1 MRKLRLLLA
10 IAPVCCALLV
20 PSLAKADSACVV
32 INLGSFLPTTTC
44 TIGDK
49 TFAFTADQ
57 FSLNGVTSPL
67 PSAFVITPDASNPLA
82 PSFTISAAPGSSIMV
97 PLDSQGEVSLNLGYT
112 VSTTNGSATISGL
125 DVAVKGSVSGEV
137 PGGSSI
143 SKVEATNALS
153 SGPGVIFTS
162 GLPQVTACIQNG
174 GTFLLPGCIPTT
186 NSGSNSGSL
195 AFAAPVSSLT
205 GIAFVDLNTGFG
217 TATLTLATFSIDEIP
232 QTTPT
237 PEPSSLVL
245 LATGLLGALG
255 ACRRTLFS

>member
-1 MRKLRLLLA
+1 MRNARLLASTACLL
-10 IAPVCCALLV
+10 ILLV
-20 PSLAKADSACVV
+20 PTRAKADSACGV
-32 INLGSFLPTTTC
+32 INLGSFIPTTTC

-49 TFAFTADQ
+49 TFAFTGDQ
-57 FSLNGVTSPL
+57 LSLNGVTSPL

-82 PSFTISAAPGSSIMV
+82 PSFTISPAPGSSIMV

-125 DVAVKGSVSGEV
+125 DVAVSGSVSGEV
-137 PGGSSI
+137 VGGSSI

-162 GLPQVTACIQNG
+162 GLPEVTACIQNG
-174 GTFLLPGCIPTT
+174 GTFLLPGCVQTT
-186 NSGSNSGSL
+186 NGGSNSGSL
-195 AFAAPVSSLT
+195 AFATPVSSLT
-205 GIAFVDLNTGFG
+205 GIAFVGLSTGFG
-217 TATLTLATFSIDEIP
+217 TATLTSATFSIDEIP

-245 LATGLLGALG
+245 LASGVFGTFGAL
-255 ACRRTLFS
+255 RRRLFR

>member
-1 MRKLRLLLA
+1 MRKLRPCLA
-10 IAPVCCALLV
+10 IASLFCALLV
-20 PSLAKADSACVV
+20 PSPAKADSACGV
-32 INLGSFLPTTTC
+32 INLGSFVPTTTC

-49 TFAFTADQ
+49 TFAFTGDQ
-57 FSLNGVTSPL
+57 LSLNGVTSPL

-82 PSFTISAAPGSSIMV
+82 PSFTISAAPGSSITI
-97 PLDSQGEVSLNLGYT
+97 PAGIGGEASLNFGFT

-125 DVAVKGSVSGEV
+125 DVAVSGSVSGEV
-137 PGGSSI
+137 SGGSSI

-162 GLPQVTACIQNG
+162 GLPEVTACIQNG
-174 GTFLLPGCIPTT
+174 GTFFLPGCVAATGT
-186 NSGSNSGSL
+186 GSNSGSL
-195 AFAAPVSSLT
+195 AFATPVSSLT
-205 GIAFVDLNTGFG
+205 GIAFVDLGTGSG
-217 TATLTLATFSIDEIP
+217 TAILTSATYSIDEIP

-245 LATGLLGALG
+245 LATGLLGVLG